1 MYPSWA
7 VGPVLDRPPPPC
19 TVSGSSHH
27 STLTLWVSA
36 QISTDFLLCRLK
48 EGREGWWGIII
59 WILLFTHRI
68 LHPVLSPGTSSA
80 DTGSHH
86 AQGLYRAAGGD
97 TTAYITHTW
106 MCP

>member
-1 MYPSWA
+1 MMYPSWA

-48 EGREGWWGIII
+48 EGGGGVVGDHNMDFIVYTSHSPSCAVTR
-59 WILLFTHRI
+59 HQ
-68 LHPVLSPGTSSA
+68 LS
-80 DTGSHH
+80 
-86 AQGLYRAAGGD
+86 
-97 TTAYITHTW
+97 
-106 MCP
+106 